1 MVLLCQNIH
10 AAVQKTGDSPVVQ
23 LMDTNE
29 KAKKVEGAMLKMAR
43 PILKKTP
50 MSAVMDNI
58 EMMIICPVEKAD
70 DKVFVE
76 KAENVLK
83 GYNKVNEIYDDDY
96 TMFIY
101 INDPEGKEFS
111 EIILYKTTPEASI
124 MVFEGDFN
132 AEGLM
137 KVGELSDQQ
146 RQKRKQSKKAGTD
159 L

>member
-1 MVLLCQNIH
+1 MLLCQNIH
-10 AAVQKTGDSPVVQ
+10 AATEKSGDSPVVQ

-58 EMMIICPVEKAD
+58 EMMIICSVDNAD

-83 GYNKVNEIYDDDY
+83 GYNKVNEIHDDDY

>member
-1 MVLLCQNIH
+1 MLLCQNIH
-10 AAVQKTGDSPVVQ
+10 AATEKSGDSPVVQ

-58 EMMIICPVEKAD
+58 EMMIICSVDNAD

-83 GYNKVNEIYDDDY
+83 GYNKVNEIHDDDY

-111 EIILYKTTPEASI
+111 EIILYKTTPDASI
-124 MVFEGDFN
+124 MVFEGNFN